1 MPKHPGI
8 LRLIHGLTIAGILA
22 CAAILLAMLL
32 RAPRGFCLTNVQ
44 LVKGAI
50 IYAPV

>member
-1 MPKHPGI
+1 MPNHPGI
-8 LRLIHGLTIAGILA
+8 LRLIYGLTIAGILD